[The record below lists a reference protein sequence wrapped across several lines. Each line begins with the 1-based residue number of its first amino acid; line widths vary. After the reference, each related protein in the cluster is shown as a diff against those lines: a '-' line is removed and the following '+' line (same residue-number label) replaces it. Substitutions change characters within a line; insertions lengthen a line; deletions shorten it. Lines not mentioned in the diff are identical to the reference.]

1 MSVMPS
7 RRSTALETFRT
18 HNGVLRMSDALRKGI
33 TRRTLYA
40 MRDEGLI
47 EPLSRG
53 VYRLSSLP
61 DLSAPDLVAVSQRA
75 PDGVICLLSALE
87 HHGLTAHVAHVID
100 LAVERGTQRPRI
112 DYPPTH
118 VYLFSGEAFSS
129 GIRTAD
135 VDGFE
140 IRIYCAEKSIAD
152 AFKFRN
158 RIGTDIAVHA
168 LRRWRE
174 RSKPDIAELLRYART
189 CRVESVVRPYLEAML

>member
-1 MSVMPS
+1 MSLMTG
-7 RRSTALETFRT
+7 RHSTALEAFRKN
-18 HNGVLRMSDALRKGI
+18 NGVLRMSDALRTGI

-75 PDGVICLLSALE
+75 PEGVICLLSALE
-87 HHGLTAHVAHVID
+87 HHELTGHVSHTVD

-112 DYPPTH
+112 DYPPTR
-118 VYLFSGEAFSS
+118 VYLFSGDAFFS
-129 GIRTAD
+129 GMQTVDI
-135 VDGFE
+135 DGFQV
-140 IRIYCAEKSIAD
+140 RVYCPEKSIAD

-158 RIGTDIAVHA
+158 RIGTDIALEA
-168 LRRWRE
+168 LRLWRE
-174 RSKPDIAELLRYART
+174 RPKPDIGELLRYARF
-189 CRVESVVRPYLEAML
+189 CRVESVVRPYLEAIL